1 MEFHNFTIQLKYE
14 CLVLFSLMNLYCS
27 FLDDAERVLDNTKN
41 MYSYNISKLSGGS
54 LRHFI
59 KNERS

>member
-1 MEFHNFTIQLKYE
+1 M
-14 CLVLFSLMNLYCS
+14 LFSLVNLYCS
-27 FLDDAERVLDNTKN
+27 LLDDAERVLDDTKD
-41 MYSYNISKLSGGS
+41 MYSYISKLSGGS